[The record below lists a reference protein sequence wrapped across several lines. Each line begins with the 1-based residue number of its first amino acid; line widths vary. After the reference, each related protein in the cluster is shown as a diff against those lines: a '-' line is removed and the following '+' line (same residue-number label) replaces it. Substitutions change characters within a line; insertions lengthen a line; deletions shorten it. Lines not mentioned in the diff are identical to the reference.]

1 MCGYQCSL
9 RACKKADS
17 PSITSRIPMVRTAQN
32 AHRQKMMAQPTSWT
46 LIAILKPY
54 IVNTM
59 FHSTSES
66 SVQRER
72 EGGRGKKGGGGEE
85 DGRVRECVRKEQRTD
100 LHEPGRGPRA

>member
-17 PSITSRIPMVRTAQN
+17 PSITSRMPIVRTAQN
-32 AHRQKMMAQPTSWT
+32 AHRQKMMAQPTRRT

-72 EGGRGKKGGGGEE
+72 EGGRERERKGRGEE
-85 DGRVRECVRKEQRTD
+85 GRRMEE
-100 LHEPGRGPRA
+100 